1 MMQDLLLVID
11 DDKAFRNFVRRV
23 SEAAGFSTVLTADS
37 SEFQERIRS
46 RKPTVIVMDLNMP
59 GRDGIELMRDLAE
72 AKSNA
77 KIVIVSGA
85 DEKILESAKR
95 LGLQRGLTIAGVLQ
109 KPMRA
114 ACLRDM
120 LERLREVDKPLLAG
134 ALAHAIANDDLLLE
148 YQPKLDCA
156 SGTIVGVEALVRW
169 QHPTRGVLPPD
180 QFIPLSE
187 QGSLCHEL
195 LDWVVR
201 KATLQCA
208 AWRRKGHPL
217 SVAVNF
223 SARNLE
229 RIEAP
234 DIIANHCRDADLP
247 VELLTIEITETTA
260 MSDPIR
266 AMDVLTRLRL
276 KGFSLSIDDFGTG
289 FTSLVQLQ
297 RLPISEIKIDK
308 SFVTQIDR
316 NSNSCIIV
324 EALIALS
331 HKLGLKVVAEGVES
345 ENIRARIV
353 DMGVDILQGFAISR
367 PTSADRV
374 AEIVQGIRISAEEQ
388 LAATSSSSP
397 KPRPNDPAANAR
409 DNKDTDRYRPRR
421 GRHSA

>member
-11 DDKAFRNFVRRV
+11 DDQPFRNFVRRV
-23 SEAAGFSTVLTADS
+23 SEAAGFATVLTADP

-46 RKPTVIVMDLNMP
+46 RKPSVIVMDLNMP

-95 LGLQRGLTIAGVLQ
+95 LGLQRGLTIAGILQ
-109 KPMRA
+109 KPTRA

-120 LERLREVDKPLLAG
+120 LERLREVDRPLLAG
-134 ALAHAIANDDLLLE
+134 ALAHAIANDDLVLE
-148 YQPKLDCA
+148 YQPKLDCV
-156 SGTIVGVEALVRW
+156 SGTVGGVEALVRW

-187 QGSLCHEL
+187 QGSLSHDL

-208 AWRRKGHPL
+208 AWHHKGLPL
-217 SVAVNF
+217 GIAVNF

-229 RIEAP
+229 RIDVP
-234 DIIANHCRDADLP
+234 DIIANHCQDAELP
-247 VELLTIEITETTA
+247 AEFLTIEITETTA

-297 RLPISEIKIDK
+297 RLPISELKIDK
-308 SFVTQIDR
+308 SFVSQIDR
-316 NSNSCIIV
+316 NSNSRIIV
-324 EALIALS
+324 EALIAMS

-345 ENIRARIV
+345 EKIRSLIV
-353 DMGVDILQGFAISR
+353 EMGVDILQGYAISR
-367 PTSADRV
+367 PTSADRI
-374 AEIVQGIRISAEEQ
+374 AELVQGIRISAEEQ
-388 LAATSSSSP
+388 LAAGAPSS
-397 KPRPNDPAANAR
+397 AANAR
-409 DNKDTDRYRPRR
+409 GNKGPERHRR
-421 GRHSA
+421 TKARHSA